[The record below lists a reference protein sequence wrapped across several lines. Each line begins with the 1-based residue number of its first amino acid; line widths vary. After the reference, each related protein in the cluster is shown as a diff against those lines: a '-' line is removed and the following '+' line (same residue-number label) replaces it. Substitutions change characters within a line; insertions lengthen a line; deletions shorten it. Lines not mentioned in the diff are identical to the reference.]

1 MIVQAIL
8 EGKNVDTIY
17 TDFQKAFDK
26 CDIFMAAH
34 AVRKSGIQGLL
45 GNWILNFM
53 SDRTQY
59 VLANNG
65 MSRGEPVTSG
75 VPQGSI
81 LGPIIF
87 ILAIQSLAELD
98 VNGVIKMFADDSKDS
113 IMITSSEDAEKLQ
126 DDLYK
131 LHDWSNKY
139 GMSFNADKFN
149 CIKSGPNHDMKEI

>member
-1 MIVQAIL
+1 MERLVLDEVVPFLERNHILSVKQHGFRRKHSCMTQLIEHHNMIVQAIL

-65 MSRGEPVTSG
+65 MSRGKPVN
-75 VPQGSI
+75 
-81 LGPIIF
+81 LEYCKD
-87 ILAIQSLAELD
+87 QS
-98 VNGVIKMFADDSKDS
+98 
-113 IMITSSEDAEKLQ
+113 
-126 DDLYK
+126 
-131 LHDWSNKY
+131 
-139 GMSFNADKFN
+139 
-149 CIKSGPNHDMKEI
+149 